1 MTVLTSIRGHPRLCA
16 IRCIILFLYDGAVC
30 EGLCHHEKV
39 HKWLSDEALETADE
53 RLKQYEKGNRGW
65 NPSFLKPEDAALR
78 TLWGK
83 ATEYYL
89 MTRRQ

>member
-1 MTVLTSIRGHPRLCA
+1 
-16 IRCIILFLYDGAVC
+16 
-30 EGLCHHEKV
+30 V